1 MNLIN
6 YAKTEFKAQ
15 FYTVL
20 VKSSKFILKI
30 FDFLFHLLDF
40 AKTVL
45 NWTFSF
51 LKFVIFD
58 LFQHAINTSK
68 MHFLH

>member
-51 LKFVIFD
+51 KND
-58 LFQHAINTSK
+58 LAGTLELPKETNS
-68 MHFLH
+68 